1 VNVESTRESQLVEA
15 FVTLADTLAAGYD
28 IVDLLHT
35 LVERCATLLDA
46 QDSGIILATPE
57 GELEVIAS
65 TSERSRLVGLMQLRA
80 GEGPCVES
88 YLTRSVVSVDN
99 VDGIDARWPRFAV
112 GARELGFKSIHA
124 IPLRLRDTT
133 IGSLNLF
140 RDREGGLDEGDKVA
154 AQALADV
161 ATISILHERA
171 FRETDV
177 ARRQLQHA
185 LGSRVIIEQ
194 AKGVISHTRGV
205 DMDEAFR
212 LIRTHARST
221 GERLSEVARS
231 VVDRSIDL

>member
-1 VNVESTRESQLVEA
+1 MQSTRESQLVEA
-15 FVTLADTLAAGYD
+15 FVTLADTLVAGYD

-46 QDSGIILATPE
+46 QDAGIILATAD

-65 TSERSRLVGLMQLRA
+65 TSERSRLVGIMQLSA

-88 YLTRSVVSVDN
+88 YLTRAVVSVDS
-99 VDGIDARWPRFAV
+99 VDGIEARWPKFAV

-140 RDREGGLDEGDKVA
+140 REREGSLDHGDIVA

-185 LGSRVIIEQ
+185 LDSRVIIEQ
-194 AKGVISHTRGV
+194 AKGVISHTRDV

-212 LIRTHARST
+212 LIRTHARSS
-221 GERLSEVARS
+221 GAHLSDVARS
-231 VVDRSIDL
+231 VVARDLHL